1 MDRTS
6 SPFSRR
12 EALLDG
18 TLPHRLG
25 GTEFRRLFRGIYV
38 GADSTADIRLRARA
52 AIRLAAPD
60 GFASHHTAALIYGA
74 VPPHSPDVHV
84 SRREKNR
91 RSVKRGLMVHL
102 ASEAAATTR
111 FAGIPISTPEQCFL
125 DVAADGANL
134 VDLVILGDSLI
145 KMKRTT
151 RERLVAA
158 AAQWRGYRSRLA
170 RRAAGFV
177 RAGVDSPMESRLRM
191 LIVLAGLPEPT
202 VNLVI
207 WTANGQYEMRF
218 DLYYDGYKLVV
229 EYDGH
234 QHYDDPAQRER
245 DVLRREELD
254 RRGIRMVVV
263 MANDIFRHPLQTL
276 QRIRAALVDCGARG
290 LRTTFREEW
299 RSHFPTVA

>member
-6 SPFSRR
+6 SPFSRA
-12 EALLDG
+12 EALKAG
-18 TLPHRLG
+18 TSPDRLG
-25 GTEFRRLFRGIYV
+25 SADFQRLFRGIYV
-38 GADSTADIRLRARA
+38 GADVAADVRLRARA

-84 SRREKNR
+84 SRRQKNR

-102 ASEAAATTR
+102 ASEAAASTR

-125 DVAADGANL
+125 EIAAHGADL
-134 VDLVILGDSLI
+134 VDLVVLGDSLVR
-145 KMKRTT
+145 KKRTT
-151 RERLVAA
+151 PEKLVAA
-158 AAQWRGYRSRLA
+158 ADQWRGYRARIA

-177 RAGVDSPMESRLRM
+177 RTGVDSPMESRLRM

-202 VNLVI
+202 VNLVV
-207 WTANGQYEMRF
+207 WTADGQYEMRF
-218 DLYYDGYKLVV
+218 DLYYDLYKLVV

-234 QHYDDPAQRER
+234 QHYDDPKQREH

-254 RRGIRMVVV
+254 RRGIRMIVV
-263 MANDIFRHPLQTL
+263 MANDIFREPLRTL
-276 QRIRAALVDCGARG
+276 ERIRAALIERGARG
-290 LRTTFREEW
+290 IRTTFRNEW
-299 RSHFPTVA
+299 RSHFPVVG